1 MITEKELLAKKKEI
15 ERTKV
20 ELSELKGEEKALL
33 KQLNEDWGINSLAEA
48 KNKIITFEKEIKQLS
63 EEIEEKTQELEETY
77 LSEEDE

>member
-33 KQLNEDWGINSLAEA
+33 KQLNEDWGITSLAEA
-48 KNKIITFEKEIKQLS
+48 NNKIITFEKEIKELS

-77 LSEEDE
+77 LGEEDE